1 MVTDLNNLKELQDS
15 AEFSEELFEV
25 VGCSDENIEKLT
37 TAPYSYWKSVGKQ
50 LLKNKVAIACMIIM
64 ALLIFFTIFGPMIY
78 SYDGVF
84 IANYQKVV
92 VNPFSYFTNVKG
104 ESIFAPFGSSF
115 EGFDLWT
122 RIWKGAQFSLRLAVV
137 VALIDVV
144 VGLVI
149 GVLWGYIR
157 ALDPIMIE
165 ISNVISNVPTLLI
178 YIMVLDLLP
187 NSGNSEGQAFWNSVL
202 VMSMFG
208 WLGLASTMRN
218 QIIIIRNREFN
229 VASECLGSSPLTI
242 ISHNL
247 LPNLVSIISQ
257 IVIDYIPACITAEVS
272 LIFFGAFPITQVSLG
287 QVLND
292 AFKTNNIA
300 RGLSEA
306 PHTLFIPAIVMILLT
321 ISFFYFGMA
330 VADATDPKR
339 HR

>member
-149 GVLWGYIR
+149 GGLWGYIR

-187 NSGNSEGQAFWNSVL
+187 NSGNSEGQSFLNSVL
-202 VMSMFG
+202 VM
-208 WLGLASTMRN
+208 
-218 QIIIIRNREFN
+218 
-229 VASECLGSSPLTI
+229 
-242 ISHNL
+242 
-247 LPNLVSIISQ
+247 
-257 IVIDYIPACITAEVS
+257 
-272 LIFFGAFPITQVSLG
+272 
-287 QVLND
+287 
-292 AFKTNNIA
+292 
-300 RGLSEA
+300 
-306 PHTLFIPAIVMILLT
+306 
-321 ISFFYFGMA
+321 
-330 VADATDPKR
+330 
-339 HR
+339 